1 MYSYISGHANF
12 QSKQLK
18 IEPWVW
24 SKKLKC
30 NTEKQERVVAAGKMK
45 NRFNLVAITEKVG
58 FEVRFE
64 RGEQGGIRYVLWKRV
79 PCMRDSLGKFIVAS
93 GSRKCLDGSQCWR
106 GRSRERWREMKGIS
120 GEDQAMGGSDG
131 KDRVCAAS
139 GNELE
144 SSLGVW
150 GPASH
155 GLICC
160 KQQRYSKS
168 GVNLDQF
175 RKESSVFLSGF
186 FAGVCDISK
195 ARNKPFA

>member
-1 MYSYISGHANF
+1 MSLIQEAKMQYRETGKGGSSWENEEQIQFSSYHRKGGF
-12 QSKQLK
+12 
-18 IEPWVW
+18 W
-24 SKKLKC
+24 
-30 NTEKQERVVAAGKMK
+30 G
-45 NRFNLVAITEKVG
+45 AI
-58 FEVRFE
+58 
-64 RGEQGGIRYVLWKRV
+64 WKRRARWHQI
-79 PCMRDSLGKFIVAS
+79 CIMKESSMHEGQLGKIHQVAS

-150 GPASH
+150 GPASY